1 MELVCKTN
9 DFRFD
14 SGNALLE
21 DSMKQGTITKIY
33 GKYKAEYVKPDRKY
47 GRHWVTILEGP
58 DIGRTITVP
67 ADRLDK

>member
-1 MELVCKTN
+1 
-9 DFRFD
+9 
-14 SGNALLE
+14 LE

-58 DIGRTITVP
+58 DTGRTITVP